1 MKASAKSN
9 HKSVKHLSAKA
20 PTKPKA
26 WAPPALVP
34 MPPAPYEK
42 PVAAPAAVTANDVDY
57 LLNTLP
63 IKQARD
69 LYDALHKIFGSAK

>member
-1 MKASAKSN
+1 MMTTKSN
-9 HKSVKHLSAKA
+9 HKTVKHFATKTSKA
-20 PTKPKA
+20 V
-26 WAPPALVP
+26 WMPPELLPMPEP
-34 MPPAPYEK
+34 MPP
-42 PVAAPAAVTANDVDY
+42 VAVTTSDVDH